1 MKKNFNADRIIGLSA
16 MLISLMT
23 LIIFLYQTNLI
34 KKQSVL
40 SVRPRLTFS
49 KNIDKTVTVNDS
61 TNSTTISI
69 RLTLRNNGLGP
80 AIIESNK
87 VIDKGETYEI
97 MTFFDTSY
105 PKLKEYG
112 HFPQI
117 TELEIGEAIPAS
129 ESIDI
134 FAYQY
139 NLDNEEK
146 IKEYLDVDTTYE
158 FPFIIAIEYSSMY
171 EEKWQI
177 QSDSKGHPK
186 KIE

>member
-49 KNIDKTVTVNDS
+49 KNIDKTVTVKDS

-80 AIIESNK
+80 AII
-87 VIDKGETYEI
+87 
-97 MTFFDTSY
+97 
-105 PKLKEYG
+105 
-112 HFPQI
+112 
-117 TELEIGEAIPAS
+117 
-129 ESIDI
+129 
-134 FAYQY
+134 
-139 NLDNEEK
+139 
-146 IKEYLDVDTTYE
+146 
-158 FPFIIAIEYSSMY
+158 
-171 EEKWQI
+171 
-177 QSDSKGHPK
+177 
-186 KIE
+186 